1 MNDNDRAGSPGAEE
15 DFAALFESTPQGTG
29 RFDPGQVIEAEVVK
43 ITPEWI
49 LLNVGAKGEGF
60 LEKREMLDDAGA
72 LLVKEGDKVRAYFLS
87 GKNNELRFTTRLG
100 SSPVG
105 YSQLEVACRE
115 GIPVE
120 GTIVREMKGGFEVK
134 IRGCDRAFCPFS
146 QMGLGREEDK
156 AAFVGKSLVF
166 KVTECKERNVVLSR
180 REMVAAKRKERVEEL
195 RATLKEGLRVK
206 GKVTSIQEFGAFVDI
221 GGVEGLLP
229 VSEIAWTRTEKVG
242 DVLSVGQTLELSI
255 KKLDWEN
262 GKFSFSRKDLLP
274 DPWANAEKQWPLGSY
289 HDGAVT
295 KLAPFGA
302 FVRLRD
308 GVEGLLPI
316 SKLGMDRRIGHPRE
330 VLDQGQAVEVRIEAV
345 DGKNRKISLS
355 LGSVGRAREEDAAT
369 LKAYRAK
376 ASNASSGLAT
386 LGELLGQKLGLPE
399 NKKD

>member
-105 YSQLEVACRE
+105 YSQLEVACQE

-146 QMGLGREEDK
+146 QMGLGREEER
-156 AAFVGKSLVF
+156 ASFVGKSLVF

-180 REMVAAKRKERVEEL
+180 REFAEARRKERLEDL
-195 RATLKEGLRVK
+195 RATLKEGQRVQ
-206 GKVTSIQEFGAFVDI
+206 GRVTSVQEFGAFLDI

-229 VSEIAWTRTEKVG
+229 VSQIAWVRTENVK
-242 DVLSVGQTLELSI
+242 DVLSVGQTIEVAI
-255 KKLDWEN
+255 KRLDWEN

-274 DPWANAEKQWPLGSY
+274 DPWANAAKEWRVGSY
-289 HDGAVT
+289 HDGTVT
-295 KLAPFGA
+295 KLATFGA
-302 FVRLRD
+302 FVRLKD

-316 SKLGMDRRIGHPRE
+316 SRLGVERRIGHPRE
-330 VLDQGQAVEVRIEAV
+330 VLKEGEAIEVRVESV
-345 DGKNRKISLS
+345 DLKGRKISLS
-355 LGSVGRAREEDAAT
+355 LGSFGRAQDEE
-369 LKAYRAK
+369 KASLQEYRAK
-376 ASNASSGLAT
+376 AANASSGLAT
-386 LGELLGQKLGLPE
+386 LGELFGQRLKQPE
-399 NKKD
+399 EKD